1 MKIVIIGNGK
11 IGSNLAA
18 LLVQEGHDIT
28 VVDCDETHLRKSQNT
43 LDVMCIEGNGA
54 TAETQLEAGAN
65 KATLLIAATPTLK
78 TNTASAMTTPYD
90 EVNVLC
96 CLIGKR
102 LGTKKTISRVRMPE
116 YYQQMH
122 LIREDLGLSMVI
134 NPELSTADE
143 IMRVLVFPSAAKVE
157 VFGKGKLELVEYRL
171 PDFPW
176 LENITL
182 VELYKKIKTKFLI
195 CAVQRDEKVFIPSG
209 DFALQEGDRIHVA
222 ASHRNIERFF
232 RASGFMKDKV
242 RTVMIVGGGRVG
254 YYLSKQLLAVGMKVK
269 LIEKDRERCEK
280 LSDLL
285 PKAIVICGDGTDQD
299 LLIEEG
305 VLEVDGF
312 VALTGIDEE
321 NMIISLF
328 AKDSTNAKVVTKV
341 SRENYID
348 LSSELGLDC
357 VVSPKSL
364 TMGNVL
370 SYVRSLE
377 STAGSEIESL
387 YHLVGD
393 QVEAIEFR
401 VKERIPNLVGVPLK
415 DVQLKKNIL
424 ICAIIRKREII
435 IPDGSAVIEL
445 GDSVVIVS
453 KEHHFSSMKDI
464 LD

>member
-1 MKIVIIGNGK
+1 M
-11 IGSNLAA
+11 
-18 LLVQEGHDIT
+18 
-28 VVDCDETHLRKSQNT
+28 
-43 LDVMCIEGNGA
+43 
-54 TAETQLEAGAN
+54 
-65 KATLLIAATPTLK
+65 
-78 TNTASAMTTPYD
+78 
-90 EVNVLC
+90 
-96 CLIGKR
+96 
-102 LGTKKTISRVRMPE
+102 
-116 YYQQMH
+116 
-122 LIREDLGLSMVI
+122 
-134 NPELSTADE
+134 
-143 IMRVLVFPSAAKVE
+143 
-157 VFGKGKLELVEYRL
+157 
-171 PDFPW
+171 
-176 LENITL
+176 
-182 VELYKKIKTKFLI
+182 
-195 CAVQRDEKVFIPSG
+195 
-209 DFALQEGDRIHVA
+209 
-222 ASHRNIERFF
+222 
-232 RASGFMKDKV
+232 
-242 RTVMIVGGGRVG
+242 
-254 YYLSKQLLAVGMKVK
+254 
-269 LIEKDRERCEK
+269 
-280 LSDLL
+280 
-285 PKAIVICGDGTDQD
+285 
-299 LLIEEG
+299 
-305 VLEVDGF
+305 DGF